1 MARVIEQC
9 SRWSGHAQKL
19 STHIARMADLL
30 READHWARQDK
41 RETVTGSDVERA
53 VDRARHRL
61 SLLSERI
68 GEEIGLETI
77 LIDTDGERI
86 GAVNGISVF
95 PFGNQLFGRPARI
108 TATASPGAGEVVD
121 IEREAKLGG
130 PLHTKGILILSGL
143 VAGRYA
149 TDFPLSL
156 SARVVFEQSYSELE
170 GDSASSAELYA
181 LLSAISGVPLR
192 QSFAVTGSVNQ
203 LGQVQPIGGVN
214 EKIEGFFDIC
224 RRRGLTGRQGVVIP
238 RGNVQHLMLRR
249 DVIEAVRAG
258 QFHIHAVSTIDE
270 GLEVLTGVEAGL
282 CEAGGGYPSATVN
295 GLVQMRLGA
304 WARTRL
310 AYQLQLGG
318 GENHE

>member
-1 MARVIEQC
+1 
-9 SRWSGHAQKL
+9 
-19 STHIARMADLL
+19 
-30 READHWARQDK
+30 
-41 RETVTGSDVERA
+41 
-53 VDRARHRL
+53 
-61 SLLSERI
+61 
-68 GEEIGLETI
+68 
-77 LIDTDGERI
+77 
-86 GAVNGISVF
+86 
-95 PFGNQLFGRPARI
+95 
-108 TATASPGAGEVVD
+108 
-121 IEREAKLGG
+121 
-130 PLHTKGILILSGL
+130 
-143 VAGRYA
+143 
-149 TDFPLSL
+149 
-156 SARVVFEQSYSELE
+156 
-170 GDSASSAELYA
+170 
-181 LLSAISGVPLR
+181 
-192 QSFAVTGSVNQ
+192 
-203 LGQVQPIGGVN
+203 VQAIGGVN